1 MATVPGVFGI
11 SDDLALGKRHFEIEL
26 TPAGEAAGL
35 TPALIG
41 RQLRSGFHGAEVQRI
56 QRGREEIKVVVRYP
70 AERRRSLSELA
81 SERIHRPRGG
91 ELPLSVVARITEKRE
106 PATLTRVDG
115 KRAVRVDGRADIAV
129 TTPIQARRDI
139 HEQFIPDLLAKY
151 PGLAVE
157 TEAGARDE
165 RDLLGTLGILVPI
178 VLIAIYALIAAFLRS
193 YWKPLVAVVGI
204 PIAFAGAIV
213 SHWILGWDLT
223 TMSLFGMIAVGGVV
237 VNDALVLLDRYN
249 RIRRDNEMIPAIA
262 AASAAARQRFRA
274 VFLTSLTTVLGL
286 SPLLYERSDSL
297 IVFVPFV
304 VSMLGGLVAATLG
317 ILFVL
322 PALVMIAEGRRE

>member
-1 MATVPGVFGI
+1 M
-11 SDDLALGKRHFEIEL
+11 
-26 TPAGEAAGL
+26 
-35 TPALIG
+35 
-41 RQLRSGFHGAEVQRI
+41 
-56 QRGREEIKVVVRYP
+56 
-70 AERRRSLSELA
+70 
-81 SERIHRPRGG
+81 
-91 ELPLSVVARITEKRE
+91 PLSVVARITEKRE
-106 PATLTRVDG
+106 PATLTRIDG
-115 KRAVRVDGRADIAV
+115 KRAVRVNARADTAV
-129 TTPIQARRDI
+129 VTPIQARRDI
-139 HEQFIPDLLAKY
+139 HEQVIPDLLAKY

-157 TEAGARDE
+157 TEEGARDE
-165 RDLLGTLGILVPI
+165 SDLLGTLGILVPI

-286 SPLLYERSDSL
+286 SPLLCERRDSL